1 MITAATPWYETAIDL
16 WNHNFPGVLK
26 KMHEKHDQISPER
39 GHSRIS
45 DVGEGPIVRVSPWE
59 LHIYDPDYFNNV
71 FVTSAKRRTTIEPR
85 EGLLMDCKYMSSS
98 YREGIIFD
106 AILVAFPLTPG
117 HELHHQ
123 RRRPIEKVFSRQ
135 SIISYEWVI
144 QKEIRLLEEKLLAVG
159 NTTTPLRLDHAFAAF
174 AGDIIGE
181 LACGKNPQLMNGQY
195 FTPEWQ
201 VPDKLLRIDL
211 TKRPKSLLQLIPIKL
226 LKALSPKTASF
237 SIMAVVSHDP
247 LHHCFNHELLTPI
260 CKLGVTQ
267 IEKIKKEVAL
277 QAKDQAEES
286 QSVFHSLLRSDMPP
300 AELSD
305 MRLSADAM
313 ALLAAGTATTSS
325 VLTLISFYIISES
338 RIRNRLRDELGVA
351 MAGVPPGKLL
361 QWTRLEKIPY
371 LNACIKEGVRW
382 VPLFPTDIQRRGK
395 MCTDPQANRIGRTF
409 RRNGRISPDQEL
421 QYKGYTIPKNTLVS
435 MSLSLQHVDPA
446 VFPEPNRF
454 RPERW
459 LGEYDPRMDD
469 YMQPFSKGSRDCLGK
484 KYEASISALSSL
496 SDIFSRSLARAELYI
511 AIGTLFR
518 PGGPRLTIS
527 GCDESDIFPVND
539 KEWGVPKSDSRG
551 LNVCVG

>member
-16 WNHNFPGVLK
+16 WNHNFPRVLK
-26 KMHEKHDQISPER
+26 KMHEKH
-39 GHSRIS
+39 
-45 DVGEGPIVRVSPWE
+45 GPIVRVSPWE

-85 EGLLMDCKYMSSS
+85 EGLLMDS
-98 YREGIIFD
+98 
-106 AILVAFPLTPG
+106 
-117 HELHHQ
+117 
-123 RRRPIEKVFSRQ
+123 
-135 SIISYEWVI
+135 
-144 QKEIRLLEEKLLAVG
+144 
-159 NTTTPLRLDHAFAAF
+159 F

-181 LACGKNPQLMNGQY
+181 LACGKNPQLMNGQD

-211 TKRPKSLLQLIPIKL
+211 FPGVDELIPIKL

-237 SIMAVVSHDP
+237 SIMAV
-247 LHHCFNHELLTPI
+247 
-260 CKLGVTQ
+260 LGVTQ

-325 VLTLISFYIISES
+325 VLTLISFYIISEP

-361 QWTRLEKIPY
+361 QWTQLEKIPY
-371 LNACIKEGVRW
+371 LNACIKEGV
-382 VPLFPTDIQRRGK
+382 
-395 MCTDPQANRIGRTF
+395 RIGRTF

-484 KYEASISALSSL
+484 N
-496 SDIFSRSLARAELYI
+496 LARAELYI

-539 KEWGVPKSDSRG
+539 KEWGVPKTDSRG
-551 LNVCVG
+551 LSVCVG